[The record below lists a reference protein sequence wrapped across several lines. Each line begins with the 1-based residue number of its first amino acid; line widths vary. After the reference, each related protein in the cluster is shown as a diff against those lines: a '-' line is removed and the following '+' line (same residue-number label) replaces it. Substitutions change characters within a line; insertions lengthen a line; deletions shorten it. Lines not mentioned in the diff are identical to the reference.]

1 MKKRKHRILDRP
13 VLSVILLILFVLFI
27 SSLFSVTKLIIGGNG
42 ADGPIWQIYDMG
54 TALAS
59 LLAAELVF
67 TGVWFRGR
75 FEGTLRGEIGT
86 GLRLGAP
93 VLFLDLGIFIFDRIT
108 GRGALNNVLMVLSIS
123 LMAGIVEE
131 ITFRSLILANFMRIT
146 RDYRGMLTAVVFTSL
161 VFGSAHF
168 TNLAAGADLTVT
180 VMQFFAAF
188 LMGLFFSGMYLT
200 CGSIVPCMVLHFL
213 HDVLAMLFLGINSS
227 GAVTEAMTAVTEAM
241 TAFSMAE
248 EVLMDT
254 LLLVMAILLL
264 RPANYKKI
272 RGVWKRKWHSDRAG
286 SDAGLCRAE
295 DPPEQEDSGQRPEA
309 AQ

>member
-1 MKKRKHRILDRP
+1 MGKEVKKRKHRILDRP

-67 TGVWFRGR
+67 TGVWFRGQ

-93 VLFLDLGIFIFDRIT
+93 VLFLDLAIFIFDRIT

-123 LMAGIVEE
+123 LVAGIVEE

-146 RDYRGMLTAVVFTSL
+146 RDYRGMLTAVVFSSL

-168 TNLAAGADLTVT
+168 TNLAAGADLVVT
-180 VMQFFAAF
+180 IMQFFAAF

-227 GAVTEAMTAVTEAM
+227 GAVTEAM

>member
-1 MKKRKHRILDRP
+1 MGKEVKKRKHRILDRP

-42 ADGPIWQIYDMG
+42 ADGPVWQIYDMG
-54 TALAS
+54 TALAA
-59 LLAAELVF
+59 LLATELVF
-67 TGVWFRGR
+67 TGIWFRGQ
-75 FEGTLRGEIGT
+75 FEGTLRGELGS

-93 VLFLDLGIFIFDRIT
+93 VLFLDLAIFVFDRIT
-108 GRGALNNVLMVLSIS
+108 GRGTLNNVLMVLSIS
-123 LMAGIVEE
+123 LVAGIVEE

-146 RDYRGMLTAVVFTSL
+146 RDYRGMLTAVIFSSL

-168 TNLAAGADLTVT
+168 TNLAAGADLMVTVT
-180 VMQFFAAF
+180 QFFAAF

-200 CGSIVPCMVLHFL
+200 CGSIVPCMVFHFL
-213 HDVLAMLFLGINSS
+213 HDVLAMLFLGINAS
-227 GAVTEAMTAVTEAM
+227 GAVTEAM

-272 RGVWKRKWHSDRAG
+272 CGIWERKWHSDRAR
-286 SDAGLCRAE
+286 SDEKDL
-295 DPPEQEDSGQRPEA
+295 PEQEDSGQRVEA